1 MIDTKKYPFVLQ
13 DEEKDC
19 GIACMQMII
28 NYYGGHVNKDNLIFK
43 SKTNRNGT
51 TGYNIKET
59 FISLGLDA
67 KGIKCNLEDI
77 NSDNIILPCIANVI
91 VDSKYKHYI
100 VIYEINLTKGYILI
114 ADPADKIKKLTINQ
128 FKEIFNNV
136 IIMCY
141 PTRNLP
147 YEKDISNLD
156 FIFSIVKPYKQEL
169 KNIFI
174 LSLFITIFSILT
186 SFYTENMLEALNN
199 FSKSN
204 LTFIFMIFFSIYIL
218 KNTTNFFRS
227 KALAYLNRKIN
238 LVLTL
243 DVFKRIIKLPYCYYK
258 NKTTGDMI
266 SRINDLENVREMIS
280 RVALSIFIDLPLT
293 LVSLV
298 ILFIINKT
306 LFFIGLLML
315 ILYFIVV
322 VLFRR
327 IFNNYLVD
335 VKYKRS
341 DYISHM
347 IESISGYETIKGI
360 HIENNVINK
369 FEKKY
374 VGFLNKIFN
383 YQNLYIIQELL
394 KDLINDIGFILITL
408 VGTFLVLDNSI
419 KLGTLFTFS
428 SLLVYFLEPIK
439 SILSL
444 DQIIKESKISLKR
457 ILDVVVY
464 EEDDNGIIDSFNN
477 GDIEFKNLSFSFNDK
492 DNILDNINLTIKKS
506 EKLMVIGKSGTGKST
521 LFKLLMGYYVDQNN
535 SIKINGIN
543 LNDYKKKILNRNI
556 LYISQQEVLFND
568 TLYNNLVF
576 DNNNLESLNS
586 VVDICSINNIMD
598 SSLRYNTLIEENG
611 ANLSG
616 GERQRVVL
624 ARTLLK
630 SFNILI
636 IDEGLSEVD
645 IDTERKVLKE
655 MFRKYSDKTIIII
668 SHRLDNMDLF
678 DSVLRFND
686 KEVLKECRNG

>member
-1 MIDTKKYPFVLQ
+1 
-13 DEEKDC
+13 
-19 GIACMQMII
+19 MQMII

-67 KGIKCNLEDI
+67 KGIKCNVEDI
-77 NSDNIILPCIANVI
+77 NSNNIIFPCIANVI
-91 VDSKYKHYI
+91 IDNKYKHYI
-100 VIYEINLTKGYILI
+100 VIYEINLNKNYILI
-114 ADPADKIKKLTINQ
+114 ADPADKIKKMSVEQ

-156 FIFSIVKPYKQEL
+156 FIFSIVKPYHQEL

-186 SFYTENMLEALNN
+186 SFYTENMLDTFNT
-199 FSKSN
+199 FSKAN
-204 LTFIFMIFFSIYIL
+204 LVFIFIIFFSIYIL
-218 KNTTNFFRS
+218 KNITNFFRS
-227 KALAYLNRKIN
+227 KALTYLNRKIN

-243 DVFKRIIKLPYCYYK
+243 DVFKRIIKLPYCYFK
-258 NKTTGDMI
+258 NKTTGDMV

-298 ILFIINKT
+298 ILFIISKT
-306 LFFIGLLML
+306 LFLIGFLML
-315 ILYFIVV
+315 ILYFIVA

-335 VKYKRS
+335 IKYKRS
-341 DYISHM
+341 EYISHM

-360 HIENNVINK
+360 HIESSVINK

-374 VGFLNKIFN
+374 ITFLNKIFN

-408 VGTFLVLDNSI
+408 IGTFLVLDNSI
-419 KLGTLFTFS
+419 RLGTLFTFS
-428 SLLVYFLEPIK
+428 SLLIYFLEPIK
-439 SILSL
+439 NILSL
-444 DQIIKESKISLKR
+444 DQVIKESKISLRR
-457 ILDVVVY
+457 ILDVIIY
-464 EEDDNGIIDSFNN
+464 EESENGIIDTFSN

-492 DNILDNINLTIKKS
+492 DNILDNINLTINRG

-521 LFKLLMGYYVDQNN
+521 MFKLLMGYYKTPIN
-535 SIKINGIN
+535 SIRINDIN
-543 LNDYKKKILNRNI
+543 LNDYKKETLNKNI
-556 LYISQQEVLFND
+556 LYISQQEILFND

-576 DNNNLESLNS
+576 GNNNLESLNN
-586 VVDICSINNIMD
+586 VIEICNIDNIMD
-598 SSLRYNTLIEENG
+598 SNLKYNTLIEENG
-611 ANLSG
+611 SNLSG

-630 SFNILI
+630 NFNILI

-655 MFRKYSDKTIIII
+655 MFRKYNDKTIIII

-686 KEVLKECRNG
+686 KNVFKECRNG

>member
-1 MIDTKKYPFVLQ
+1 
-13 DEEKDC
+13 
-19 GIACMQMII
+19 MII
-28 NYYGGHVNKDNLIFK
+28 DYYGGHVNKDNLIFK

-77 NSDNIILPCIANVI
+77 NSNNIILPCIANVI
-91 VDSKYKHYI
+91 IDNKYKHYV
-100 VIYEINLTKGYILI
+100 VIYEINFAKNYILV
-114 ADPADKIKKLTINQ
+114 ADPATKIKKLTFDQ

-147 YEKDISNLD
+147 YEKDISNID

-174 LSLFITIFSILT
+174 LSIFITIFSIIT
-186 SFYTENMLEALNN
+186 SFYTENMLDALNS
-199 FSKSN
+199 FSKTN
-204 LTFIFMIFFSIYIL
+204 LTFIFIIFFSIYTL
-218 KNTTNFFRS
+218 KNITNYFRS
-227 KALAYLNRKIN
+227 KALTYLNRKIN

-258 NKTTGDMI
+258 SKTTGDMI

-306 LFFIGLLML
+306 LFLIGFIML

-335 VKYKRS
+335 IKYKRS
-341 DYISHM
+341 DYIQHM

-360 HIENNVINK
+360 HIEDNVINK
-369 FEKKY
+369 FENKY
-374 VGFLNKIFN
+374 VGFLNKVFN
-383 YQNLYIIQELL
+383 YQNLYIMQELL
-394 KDLINDIGFILITL
+394 KDLINDIGFILIML
-408 VGTFLVLDNSI
+408 IGTFLVLDNSI
-419 KLGTLFTFS
+419 RLGTLFTFS
-428 SLLVYFLEPIK
+428 SLLIYFLEPIK
-439 SILSL
+439 NVLSL
-444 DQIIKESKISLKR
+444 DQLIKESKISLKR
-457 ILDVVVY
+457 ILDVVIY
-464 EEDDNGIIDSFNN
+464 EESDTGIIDTFNN
-477 GDIEFKNLSFSFNDK
+477 GNIEFKNLSFSFNGK
-492 DNILDNINLTIKKS
+492 DNVLENINLTINKG

-521 LFKLLMGYYVDQNN
+521 LFKLLMGYYETPIN
-535 SIKINGIN
+535 SIRINDIN
-543 LNDYKKKILNRNI
+543 LNDYKRKILDKNI
-556 LYISQQEVLFND
+556 LYISQQETLFND

-576 DNNNLESLNS
+576 GNNNLESLNN
-586 VVDICSINNIMD
+586 VVSTCSIEGIMD
-598 SSLRYNTLIEENG
+598 SNLKYNTLIEENG
-611 ANLSG
+611 SNLSG

-630 SFNILI
+630 NFSILI

-645 IDTERKVLKE
+645 IDTERKILKE
-655 MFRKYSDKTIIII
+655 MFRKYNDKTIIII

-678 DSVLRFND
+678 DSILRFNNN
-686 KEVLKECRNG
+686 EVLKECRNG